1 MPDSLGKQTDKPLDS
16 LFRPWELLLFGLI
29 SLFVCGAIGG
39 TAAWMDLDD
48 AEKEFGR
55 EVDGIQNDLS
65 QRFGSA
71 EAVLTSLVGLQQA
84 SDDFN
89 KHQFGA
95 LSRELLTAY
104 PYIRAISEIGV
115 IPRDQRS
122 VFEESMQDDGY
133 LNFAVKEGALNGT
146 HSTAADRAVTKP
158 IRLFEPFDPEFAGLI
173 GFDIESDPTLAD
185 AVKQAVTTGDVIAS
199 DTIALS
205 GMPTGF
211 FAFKAYYLGHV
222 APTTAVARKEQL
234 SGLAAVY
241 LRPDQL
247 LGGIVKPDRKFGIR
261 LLSQPDM
268 RRYTDIRRDT
278 PGSRSL
284 FDRKL
289 VRPAGIAGQ
298 FEPFVAQVEIEQ
310 LGRLFVLEVTQY
322 PKLGSIHIG
331 PIIMLILIAM
341 AACGLGFLVMRN
353 HRIGLRQQRTAESV
367 LRESREQFRDYAEV
381 ASDWYWSTDENLKFD
396 YVSKQI
402 TAATGL
408 RPESMIGRD
417 QATIRDKFATSRPE
431 LAEVEAHLD
440 DLANARPFKNFVR
453 RYVAKDGFQQW
464 WSISGKP
471 VFDPD
476 GNFKGYR
483 GTGSNITEAVEAREA
498 LMISKEEAELANR
511 AKSEFIANMS
521 HELRTPLNAIIG
533 FSGLLQQEPFGDLG
547 HGKYREYSK
556 DIRESGEHLLSL
568 INDILDLAK
577 VESGNADLY
586 EEEVDFAK
594 LVQAI
599 NAILQ
604 HQIAERAIDCQVL
617 IPPDLPLIKVDERKI
632 KQILM
637 NVMSNA
643 IKFTRPGGKVTV
655 EASVSPDNHFVF
667 QVRDTG
673 IGMSEE
679 DIPSAFAKFRQ
690 IDSALN
696 REFEGTGLG
705 LPLARGLTELHGG
718 TIGVESKLGHGTAVT
733 VRLPGSRI
741 VPRNATTAVDMAP
754 QIDDAQEPDQISDR
768 TNEQERIF
776 G

>member
-1 MPDSLGKQTDKPLDS
+1 MPDSRGKQTAPPIAR
-16 LFRPWELLLFGLI
+16 LFRTWELLLFGCI
-29 SLFVCGAIGG
+29 SLFVCGAISG
-39 TAAWMDLDD
+39 TAVWMDLAD

-55 EVDGIQNDLS
+55 EVDGIQSDLT

-115 IPRDQRS
+115 IPRDQRR
-122 VFEESMQDDGY
+122 VFEESMQDDGF
-133 LNFAVKEGALNGT
+133 LNFVVKEGALNGEHT
-146 HSTAADRAVTKP
+146 PAADRGITKP

-185 AVKQAVTTGDVIAS
+185 AVRLAITTGDVIAS
-199 DTIALS
+199 DTIPLS

-222 APTTAVARKEQL
+222 APTTASARKEQL

-247 LGGIVKPDRKFGIR
+247 LNGIVAPDRKFGIR
-261 LLSQPDM
+261 LMSQPDM
-268 RRYTDIRRDT
+268 RRYTDIK
-278 PGSRSL
+278 PGALTTKYL
-284 FDRKL
+284 FDQKL
-289 VRPAGIAGQ
+289 VRPAGIAGLL
-298 FEPFVAQVEIEQ
+298 EPFVAQAPIDQ
-310 LGRLFVLEVTQY
+310 QGRLFVLEVTQY
-322 PKLGSIHIG
+322 PKLNSIHFA
-331 PIIMLILIAM
+331 PIIMLVLIAM

-353 HRIGLRQQRTAESV
+353 HRIGLRQQREAEAV

-381 ASDWYWSTDENLKFD
+381 ASDWYWSTDENLKFN

-408 RPESMIGRD
+408 QPDAMIGRD
-417 QATIRDKFATSRPE
+417 QATIRDKYATDRAE
-431 LAEVEAHLD
+431 LNDIEAHLD

-453 RYVAKDGFQQW
+453 RYVAKGGSKQW

-471 VFDPD
+471 VFDPA

-483 GTGSNITEAVEAREA
+483 GTGSNITEAVAAREA
-498 LMISKEEAELANR
+498 LLISKEEAELANR

-547 HGKYREYSK
+547 HGKYREYSR

-577 VESGNADLY
+577 VESGNAELY
-586 EEEVDFAK
+586 EEEVDFPK
-594 LVQAI
+594 LAQAI
-599 NAILQ
+599 EVILQ
-604 HQIAERAIDCQVL
+604 HQIADRAIDCQVL

-655 EASVSPDNHFVF
+655 EASVSVDNQFVF

-673 IGMSEE
+673 IGMSAE
-679 DIPSAFAKFRQ
+679 DIPDAFAKFRQ

-733 VRLPGSRI
+733 IRLPESRI
-741 VPRNATTAVDMAP
+741 VRRLSGEVANTDATP
-754 QIDDAQEPDQISDR
+754 QDDGASEKTVED
-768 TNEQERIF
+768 ERIF

>member
-1 MPDSLGKQTDKPLDS
+1 LPDSLGKHTDTPIAK
-16 LFRPWELLLFGLI
+16 LFRPWELLLFGFI
-29 SLFVCGAIGG
+29 SLFVCSSIVG
-39 TAAWMDLDD
+39 TATWIDLAD
-48 AEKEFGR
+48 AKKEFSR
-55 EVDGIQNDLS
+55 EVDGIQSDLS

-104 PYIRAISEIGV
+104 PYIRAIAEIGV
-115 IPRDQRS
+115 IPREQRR
-122 VFEESMQDDGY
+122 VFEESMQDDGF
-133 LNFAVKEGALNGT
+133 LNFTVKEGEINGVHT
-146 HSTAADRAVTKP
+146 TAADRTLTKP

-185 AVKQAVTTGDVIAS
+185 AVKLAISTGNVIAS
-199 DTIALS
+199 DTIPIS
-205 GMPTGF
+205 GMPAGF

-222 APTTAVARKEQL
+222 APTTALARKEQL

-247 LGGIVKPDRKFGIR
+247 LAGIVTPDRKFGIR

-268 RRYTDIRRDT
+268 RRYTDIKSET
-278 PGSRSL
+278 PETRSL
-284 FDRKL
+284 FDQK
-289 VRPAGIAGQ
+289 VARPTGIAGLL
-298 FEPFVAQVEIEQ
+298 EPFVAEAPINQQ
-310 LGRLFVLEVTQY
+310 GRLFVIEVTHF
-322 PKLGSIHIG
+322 PKLSSIHIA
-331 PIIMLILIAM
+331 PIIMLVLIAM
-341 AACGLGFLVMRN
+341 AACGLAFVVLRN
-353 HRIGLRQQRTAESV
+353 HRIGLRQQRNAESV

-381 ASDWYWSTDENLKFD
+381 ASDWYWSTDENLKFN
-396 YVSKQI
+396 YVSQQI

-408 RPESMIGRD
+408 QPESMIGRD
-417 QATIRDKFATSRPE
+417 QATIRDKHASGRTE
-431 LAEVEAHLD
+431 LAEIENHLD
-440 DLANARPFKNFVR
+440 DLANARSFKNFVR
-453 RYVAKDGFQQW
+453 RYVGKDGFRQW

-471 VFDPD
+471 VFDPA

-498 LMISKEEAELANR
+498 LLVSKEEAELANR

-577 VESGNADLY
+577 VESGNAELY
-586 EEEVDFAK
+586 EEEVNFAK
-594 LVQAI
+594 LAQSIEV
-599 NAILQ
+599 ILQ
-604 HQIAERAIDCQVL
+604 HQINERAIDCQVI
-617 IPPDLPLIKVDERKI
+617 IPPSLPLIRVDERKI

-637 NVMSNA
+637 NIMSNA

-655 EASVSPDNHFVF
+655 EASLSPENQFVF

-679 DIPSAFAKFRQ
+679 DIPAAFAKFRQ

-741 VPRNATTAVDMAP
+741 LSEITGDAADTCTDVDTGNKLE
-754 QIDDAQEPDQISDR
+754 D
-768 TNEQERIF
+768 ERIF

>member
-1 MPDSLGKQTDKPLDS
+1 MPDSLGKQTDTPLGKLFKPL
-16 LFRPWELLLFGLI
+16 ELLLFGSI
-29 SLFVCGAIGG
+29 SLFVCSAIVG
-39 TAAWMDLDD
+39 TAAWIDLAD
-48 AEKEFGR
+48 AEKEFNR
-55 EVDGIQNDLS
+55 EVDGIQSDLS

-115 IPRDQRS
+115 IPREQRRI
-122 VFEESMQDDGY
+122 FEESMQDDGY
-133 LNFAVKEGALNGT
+133 LNFSVKEGVINGE
-146 HSTAADRAVTKP
+146 HRTAENRAVTKP

-185 AVKQAVTTGDVIAS
+185 AVKQAISTGNVIAS
-199 DTIALS
+199 DTIPIS

-222 APTTAVARKEQL
+222 APTTAPARKEQL

-241 LRPDQL
+241 LQPDQL
-247 LGGIVKPDRKFGIR
+247 LDGIVKPDRKFGIR
-261 LLSQPDM
+261 LLSQPDI
-268 RRYTDIRRDT
+268 RHYTDVENQT
-278 PGSRSL
+278 PETRSL
-284 FDRKL
+284 FDQAV
-289 VRPAGIAGQ
+289 VRPAGVAGLLK
-298 FEPFVAQVEIEQ
+298 PFVARAPIDQQ
-310 LGRLFVLEVTQY
+310 GRLFVLEVTQY
-322 PKLGSIHIG
+322 PKLSSIHIA
-331 PIIMLILIAM
+331 PIVMLVLIAM
-341 AACGLGFLVMRN
+341 AACGLAFLVLRK
-353 HRIGLRQQRTAESV
+353 HRVGLRQQRDAEAI

-396 YVSKQI
+396 YVSQQI

-408 RPESMIGRD
+408 RPEHMIGRD
-417 QATIRDKFATSRPE
+417 QATIRDKFATGRPE
-431 LAEVEAHLD
+431 LAEIEDHLD

-453 RYVAKDGFQQW
+453 RYVGKDGARQW

-471 VFDPD
+471 VFDRS

-498 LMISKEEAELANR
+498 LLVSKEEAELANR

-547 HGKYREYSK
+547 HGKYREYSR

-586 EEEVDFAK
+586 EEEADFAK
-594 LVQAI
+594 IAQAI
-599 NAILQ
+599 EVILQ
-604 HQIAERAIDCQVL
+604 HQINERAIDCQL
-617 IPPDLPLIKVDERKI
+617 IIPPDLPLIRVDERKI

-643 IKFTRPGGKVTV
+643 IKFTRPGGNVTV
-655 EASVSPDNHFVF
+655 EASISPDNQFVF

-679 DIPSAFAKFRQ
+679 DIPAAFAKFRQ

-718 TIGVESKLGHGTAVT
+718 SIGVESKLGHGTAVT
-733 VRLPGSRI
+733 IRLPETRI
-741 VPRNATTAVDMAP
+741 VPRNADTAADTCTGA
-754 QIDDAQEPDQISDR
+754 DTANKLEG
-768 TNEQERIF
+768 ERIF